1 MVYATIMEQQ
11 SHNNKINPKV
21 VEGLCD
27 AIGRENVFDNIEERV
42 CYSYDATKKK
52 SIPDLV
58 IRPHST
64 EQVSKVVSIANKH
77 SIPICP
83 WGAGTGLSGGAVPIK
98 GGISLDLKN
107 MNRIEELNARDLT
120 VTVEPG
126 VVTKDLQDKV
136 AKFRLFYPPEP
147 GSAGF
152 STIGGNVAECTGGM
166 TGMKYGVTR
175 DYVLALEIV
184 LPDGSVINTGRNTL
198 KSVAGY
204 DLTRFFVGSEGTL
217 GVFTKITL
225 KLLPMPEK
233 IGTVMSFF
241 KDIDSSLNTADS
253 IVTKNHLHPR
263 SLEFADKTC
272 IDAVRDSTEGKI
284 PEEAEALLLIDV
296 DGNEKNVANNISRI
310 DTLCR
315 ENSALKIS
323 IANTD
328 EERNTLWDIG
338 KSISPSLFKVAS
350 MKFNED
356 FCVPRSKVREVLEK
370 VYELG
375 KVYSLQVAA
384 SGHIG
389 EGHIH
394 LNVISNNGEE
404 VDVSAHNLVSQI
416 LKEVVSIAGT
426 ITSEQGVGDTKS
438 EFKGL
443 ELAPHEIEIMRNL
456 KKMFDPKGIM
466 NPGKIFSNNSAHRR
480 PARTDWSG
488 GDAED
493 AKEKS

>member
-1 MVYATIMEQQ
+1 MELQ
-11 SHNNKINPKV
+11 SQDNKINSKV
-21 VEGLCD
+21 FEELCD
-27 AIGRENVFDNIEERV
+27 AVGRENVFDNIKERV
-42 CYSYDATKKK
+42 CYSFDATKEK

-64 EQVSKVVSIANKH
+64 EQVSNVVSIANKH
-77 SIPICP
+77 GIPICP
-83 WGAGTGLSGGAVPIK
+83 RGAGSGLSGRAVPIK
-98 GGISLDLKN
+98 GGIALDLKN
-107 MNRIEELNARDLT
+107 MDRIVELNARDLT

-126 VVTKDLQDKV
+126 VVTKDLQDEV

-184 LPDGSVINTGRNTL
+184 LPDGSVINAGRKTL

-241 KDIDSSLNTADS
+241 KDIDSALNITDS
-253 IVTKNHLHPR
+253 ILIKNHLHPR

-272 IDAVRDSTEGKI
+272 IDAVRDCTEEKI
-284 PEEAEALLLIDV
+284 PEETEAMLLIDV
-296 DGNEKNVANNISRI
+296 DGNEKNVANDISRI
-310 DTLCR
+310 DALCR
-315 ENSALKIS
+315 ENSALKTS

-328 EERNTLWDIG
+328 EERNTLWDIR

-350 MKFNED
+350 MKYNED

-370 VYELG
+370 IYELS
-375 KVYSLQVAA
+375 KTYSLQVAA
-384 SGHIG
+384 FGHIG

-404 VDVSAHNLVSQI
+404 VGVSIHNLVSQI
-416 LKEVVSIAGT
+416 LKEVVSISGT
-426 ITSEQGVGDTKS
+426 ITSEQGVGDTIS

-443 ELAPHEIEIMRNL
+443 ELAPHEIEIMKDL

-466 NPGKIFSNNSAHRR
+466 NPGKIFGNDSAHSR
-480 PARTDWSG
+480 PARTD
-488 GDAED
+488 
-493 AKEKS
+493 